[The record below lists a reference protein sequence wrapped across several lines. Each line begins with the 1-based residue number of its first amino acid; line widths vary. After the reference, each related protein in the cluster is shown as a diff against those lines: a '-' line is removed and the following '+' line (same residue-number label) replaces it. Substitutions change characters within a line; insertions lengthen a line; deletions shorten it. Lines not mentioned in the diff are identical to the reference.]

1 MLFEILDKL
10 FFVVIETDFPDLLFQ
25 LSSSTFSQLCLKLA
39 TFSTTLIN
47 VEYNLE
53 IICLHQHWQWTIAQI
68 LRVKASIIRPDFLSN
83 QMHTHAY
90 THTHARTPHVFVN
103 RAQNSCNLPE
113 INWILDHLHFYIVY
127 QQKMEIAS
135 LLMWKK
141 RERQRGRESEHFGWT
156 ANPNFNTRS
165 SHSPYNAAA
174 DPLRWKLI
182 CRSKLQA
189 AVKDSYWCLGPLQ
202 FLIWVGIMIW

>member
-53 IICLHQHWQWTIAQI
+53 IICLHQNWQWTIAQI
-68 LRVKASIIRPDFLSN
+68 LRVKASIMRPDFLSN

-90 THTHARTPHVFVN
+90 THARTPHVFVN

-113 INWILDHLHFYIVY
+113 INWIRDHLHFYIVY
-127 QQKMEIAS
+127 HQKMEITS
-135 LLMWKK
+135 ILMWKK
-141 RERQRGRESEHFGWT
+141 RERDGEGERGRESEHFGWAT
-156 ANPNFNTRS
+156 NPNFNT
-165 SHSPYNAAA
+165 HGACSPYYKAA
-174 DPLRWKLI
+174 DPPRWKLI
-182 CRSKLQA
+182 CRSKL
-189 AVKDSYWCLGPLQ
+189 
-202 FLIWVGIMIW
+202 

>member
-25 LSSSTFSQLCLKLA
+25 LSSSTFSQLCMKLA
-39 TFSTTLIN
+39 TFSATLIN

-53 IICLHQHWQWTIAQI
+53 IICLHQHWQRTIAQI

-90 THTHARTPHVFVN
+90 THTHAHTPHVFVN

-141 RERQRGRESEHFGWT
+141 RDKEREGGKVNVLVE
-156 ANPNFNTRS
+156 
-165 SHSPYNAAA
+165 
-174 DPLRWKLI
+174 PLIQILI
-182 CRSKLQA
+182 HTVPIHLIILQQILQGGNWYAGLNCRQLLRTPTDA
-189 AVKDSYWCLGPLQ
+189 
-202 FLIWVGIMIW
+202 

>member
-90 THTHARTPHVFVN
+90 THARTPHVFVN

-113 INWILDHLHFYIVY
+113 INWILGHLHFYIVY
-127 QQKMEIAS
+127 QQKMKIAS

-141 RERQRGRESEHFGWT
+141 ERKRKEREREGGKVNILVE
-156 ANPNFNTRS
+156 
-165 SHSPYNAAA
+165 
-174 DPLRWKLI
+174 PLIQILI
-182 CRSKLQA
+182 QTVPIHLTTLQQILQGGNWYAGLNCRQLLRTPTDA
-189 AVKDSYWCLGPLQ
+189 
-202 FLIWVGIMIW
+202 